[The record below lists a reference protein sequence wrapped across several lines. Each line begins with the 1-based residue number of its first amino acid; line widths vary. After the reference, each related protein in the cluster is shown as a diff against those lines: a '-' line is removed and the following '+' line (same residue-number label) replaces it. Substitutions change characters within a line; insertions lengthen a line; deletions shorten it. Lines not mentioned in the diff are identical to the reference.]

1 MRKIEAIVR
10 SERMAVV
17 KEHLREIG
25 IDGMTISTV
34 SGWSKQRE
42 LHLQWRGQ
50 PIAFDLLPRAK
61 FEIVIPDS
69 QLESVIRAITR
80 SARTGDKGEHGDG
93 IIFISTLDQV
103 INIAVASDYGD
114 RISS

>member
-1 MRKIEAIVR
+1 
-10 SERMAVV
+10 
-17 KEHLREIG
+17 
-25 IDGMTISTV
+25 MTISTV

-61 FEIVIPDS
+61 FEIVISDS
-69 QLESVIRAITR
+69 ELELVIRAITE

-93 IIFISTLDQV
+93 IIFISSVDQV
-103 INIAVASDYGD
+103 INIASDYRD
-114 RISS
+114 KISS

>member
-10 SERMAVV
+10 SERMPVV
-17 KEHLREIG
+17 KEHLRQIG

-42 LHLQWRGQ
+42 LQWRGQ

-61 FEIVIPDS
+61 FAIVISDS
-69 QLESVIRAITR
+69 ELELVIRAITE

-93 IIFISTLDQV
+93 IIFISSVDQV
-103 INIAVASDYGD
+103 INIASDYRD
-114 RISS
+114 KISS